1 MTKQG
6 IDPGRV
12 GVSTEGMHPSFEA
25 SPIGE
30 YLRRQ
35 RLLRGITAEE
45 LAQLTRIPLRSI
57 ERLESGQFDGQS
69 DGFVRG
75 FVRTVADALGLD
87 VEDTVS
93 RMLEEPISSV
103 RQGRDEAERVLWR
116 RLSVV
121 AAFFLLWLTWLIFFA
136 GRTLW
141 EDGDERAAAASA
153 GEIVVWHDPVRALA
167 LSTGLQ
173 PESTAALESPGT
185 DPGTGAAD
193 ARPTV
198 P

>member
-1 MTKQG
+1 MRKQG
-6 IDPGRV
+6 GDSGHV
-12 GVSTEGMHPSFEA
+12 GLSIEGVHPSFEA

-35 RLLRGITAEE
+35 RLLRGVTAEE
-45 LAQLTRIPLRSI
+45 LARLTRIPLRSI

-69 DGFVRG
+69 DGFARG

-93 RMLEEPISSV
+93 RMLDEPISSA
-103 RQGRDEAERVLWR
+103 REGRDEASLALRR
-116 RLSVV
+116 RLSVWV
-121 AAFFLLWLTWLIFFA
+121 AIFTLLWLMFLA
-136 GRTLW
+136 GRELW
-141 EDGDERAAAASA
+141 ERGGEPAAGGSA

-167 LSTGLQ
+167 RSTGLQ
-173 PESTAALESPGT
+173 PGSAAALESPGIG
-185 DPGTGAAD
+185 PGRDGAD
-193 ARPTV
+193 SSTPV

>member
-6 IDPGRV
+6 GDPGHV
-12 GVSTEGMHPSFEA
+12 GLSVEGMHPSFEA

-35 RLLRGITAEE
+35 RLLRGVTAEE
-45 LAQLTRIPLRSI
+45 LARLTRIPLRSI

-69 DGFVRG
+69 DGFARG

-93 RMLEEPISSV
+93 RMLEEPISSA
-103 RQGRDEAERVLWR
+103 REGCDEAGLALRR
-116 RLSVV
+116 RLSAV
-121 AAFFLLWLTWLIFFA
+121 AAVFVLLWLMFFA
-136 GRTLW
+136 GRALW
-141 EDGDERAAAASA
+141 ERGGEPAAGGS
-153 GEIVVWHDPVRALA
+153 EDQIVVWHDPVRALA

-173 PESTAALESPGT
+173 PESTAALESPGI
-185 DPGTGAAD
+185 DPTTGVAD
-193 ARPTV
+193 SSTPV

>member
-6 IDPGRV
+6 DDPRHV
-12 GVSTEGMHPSFEA
+12 GLFAGGMHPSFDS

-35 RLLRGITAEE
+35 RLLRGVTAEE
-45 LAQLTRIPLRSI
+45 LARLTRIPLRSI

-69 DGFVRG
+69 DGFARG

-93 RMLEEPISSV
+93 RMLEEPISSA
-103 RQGRDEAERVLWR
+103 REERDGAELVLRR
-116 RLSVV
+116 RLSAVV
-121 AAFFLLWLTWLIFFA
+121 AAFILLWLMFIA
-136 GRTLW
+136 GQAFWPR
-141 EDGDERAAAASA
+141 GGERASDASA

-167 LSTGLQ
+167 LSTGLA
-173 PESTAALESPGT
+173 PESAAALKSPGT
-185 DPGTGAAD
+185 DPRTGVAD
-193 ARPTV
+193 SSTPV

>member
-6 IDPGRV
+6 GDPGHV
-12 GVSTEGMHPSFEA
+12 GFSSEGLHPSFEA

-35 RLLRGITAEE
+35 RLLRGVTAEE
-45 LAQLTRIPLRSI
+45 LARLTRIPLRSI

-93 RMLEEPISSV
+93 RMLEEPISSA
-103 RQGRDEAERVLWR
+103 REGRDEAGLALRR
-116 RLSVV
+116 RLSAV
-121 AAFFLLWLTWLIFFA
+121 AAAFVLLWLIFFA
-136 GRTLW
+136 WRALW
-141 EDGDERAAAASA
+141 EGGGEPAEGASP

-185 DPGTGAAD
+185 DPATAVVDSSTLA
-193 ARPTV
+193 P
-198 P
+198 

>member
-6 IDPGRV
+6 LDSGRV
-12 GVSTEGMHPSFEA
+12 GFSIEGMHPSFQA
-25 SPIGE
+25 GPIGE

-35 RLLRGITAEE
+35 RLLRGVTAEE
-45 LAQLTRIPLRSI
+45 LARLTRIPLRSI

-93 RMLEEPISSV
+93 RMLEEPISSA
-103 RQGRDEAERVLWR
+103 REARDETGRVLRR
-116 RLSVV
+116 RLS
-121 AAFFLLWLTWLIFFA
+121 AAAVLILLSLIIFA
-136 GRTLW
+136 GR
-141 EDGDERAAAASA
+141 
-153 GEIVVWHDPVRALA
+153 VVWERGGEGAAGGGARDFVVWRDPVRALA
-167 LSTGLQ
+167 QATGTRPDSTV
-173 PESTAALESPGT
+173 ALEGPVR
-185 DPGTGAAD
+185 DPGAGVAD
-193 ARPTV
+193 SSLPV